1 MTTRL
6 PAQLSRLPADRLRR
20 VAEALEQLQEAGFSE
35 ITNLG
40 LLQTAVHSKLGNCP
54 ARIPEEDL
62 TSEYTG
68 MCLWAWT
75 PKRWFQETSRT
86 AAMQAR
92 GAKNEATNE
101 TAETIELAPIADKV
115 QAKFDGRIQKMSAV
129 AAEGRL
135 GGPTTS
141 DVDRFRGWFESMKK
155 ADAELRSFVTLIP
168 EPKQAGDG
176 PSALFSMLPSSGGAS
191 GRQELPKA
199 LDTKRKTGTGGYCG
213 GKTALPMKTRGSV
226 MMLHIGDSGCSTGLG
241 SWGHI
246 MSDHQLDGDGRPKD
260 GTFYGRSSIHF
271 AESVTGRYVPR
282 AIFAGS
288 ESDLGPLHAAK
299 IFAPTSLLQA
309 AGNGNFGE
317 GRMDSETVEKI
328 FDCTRMQ
335 MEQADYGLG
344 FIITHAVGEDD
355 YLSGVLVQLLQRIS
369 AQYGKKHKFTVTG
382 VPSPAGDALSR
393 GRSALSEHALMEH
406 VDVATFYDQS
416 AVAALASSK
425 YGLGVASPGQD
436 QISNLVG
443 RVARGLTGPLRFAGS
458 VPANEGSSGGRG
470 LNSLATN
477 LVPYPRIHFMLA
489 GLGGITSEA
498 MSDFNIDGVRGYV
511 ATGQASSIGSLSSVL
526 TPASRRD
533 AKTIAM
539 SLLCRGVHHYASM
552 SKVMETKADRDY
564 KFVNWSPSGFSI
576 SCFEDSASKKLN
588 PEVVCLENNVNVR
601 EVFSSWQ
608 AGMDTLEAAAH
619 GIEQGEKQEISEEL
633 SALCQDYQEV
643 AADRV
648 QEDEEEEEE
657 E

>member
-1 MTTRL
+1 
-6 PAQLSRLPADRLRR
+6 
-20 VAEALEQLQEAGFSE
+20 
-35 ITNLG
+35 
-40 LLQTAVHSKLGNCP
+40 
-54 ARIPEEDL
+54 
-62 TSEYTG
+62 
-68 MCLWAWT
+68 
-75 PKRWFQETSRT
+75 
-86 AAMQAR
+86 
-92 GAKNEATNE
+92 
-101 TAETIELAPIADKV
+101 
-115 QAKFDGRIQKMSAV
+115 
-129 AAEGRL
+129 
-135 GGPTTS
+135 
-141 DVDRFRGWFESMKK
+141 
-155 ADAELRSFVTLIP
+155 
-168 EPKQAGDG
+168 
-176 PSALFSMLPSSGGAS
+176 
-191 GRQELPKA
+191 
-199 LDTKRKTGTGGYCG
+199 
-213 GKTALPMKTRGSV
+213 
-226 MMLHIGDSGCSTGLG
+226 
-241 SWGHI
+241 
-246 MSDHQLDGDGRPKD
+246 
-260 GTFYGRSSIHF
+260 
-271 AESVTGRYVPR
+271 
-282 AIFAGS
+282 
-288 ESDLGPLHAAK
+288 
-299 IFAPTSLLQA
+299 
-309 AGNGNFGE
+309 
-317 GRMDSETVEKI
+317 
-328 FDCTRMQ
+328 
-335 MEQADYGLG
+335 
-344 FIITHAVGEDD
+344 
-355 YLSGVLVQLLQRIS
+355 
-369 AQYGKKHKFTVTG
+369 
-382 VPSPAGDALSR
+382 
-393 GRSALSEHALMEH
+393 MEH